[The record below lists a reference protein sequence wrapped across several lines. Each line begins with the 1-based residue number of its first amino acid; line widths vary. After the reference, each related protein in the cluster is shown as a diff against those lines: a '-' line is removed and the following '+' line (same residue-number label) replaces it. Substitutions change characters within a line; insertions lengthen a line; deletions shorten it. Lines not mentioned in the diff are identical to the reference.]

1 MPLGIPKIPY
11 PFKLNLSKETNRYNK
26 KDEDQDKKKR
36 YQKVRLPWELGNIDD
51 EDEYEDEDEDEDE
64 DKDED
69 QDEDKDED
77 QDKKKQD
84 TVIWRELPDVLY
96 RERIVF
102 LSGHFTAK
110 KANIPMGMMLS
121 YESYDCNKH
130 RKDICK
136 EVYLFINSTGG
147 NVRGG
152 LGIVDTMQ
160 RIRAQVHTI
169 NLALA
174 CSISALILAAG
185 ECGKRLGLPT
195 SLVLMYQPF
204 KSFFRPGAYKKLLRT
219 KKAQLKGR
227 QALQSYYTVVR
238 AYTKNTRRNP
248 VEIADAMEDPST
260 LLRPPQAETHGIID
274 SLAMSRA
281 AAYLCLLANVL
292 ERYDK
297 E

>member
-1 MPLGIPKIPY
+1 MKI
-11 PFKLNLSKETNRYNK
+11 KIKKNK
-26 KDEDQDKKKR
+26 IKKK
-36 YQKVRLPWELGNIDD
+36 
-51 EDEYEDEDEDEDE
+51 
-64 DKDED
+64 
-69 QDEDKDED
+69 

-121 YESYDCNKH
+121 YQQSDFYKH

-160 RIRAQVHTI
+160 CLKAQVHTI

-204 KSFFRPGAYKKLLRT
+204 KSFFRPGAYKNKKPGAPKNLLRR
-219 KKAQLKGR
+219 KKFQLKGR

-260 LLRPPQAETHGIID
+260 FLRPPQAETHGIID